1 MVEGE
6 EEEEE
11 EEEESEES
19 EGDKELDATLAC
31 SVESARRRVCLDGL
45 MAWRRS
51 TVSSCGRAAVRFFL
65 ETLVGFDA
73 SGDGAAKA
81 PKPRETTE
89 GSRPCLERRLAA
101 AEELDDLTPR
111 FLRCPFI
118 LLFFS
123 WALFLRRGVGW
134 GGSVGILEME
144 FFNIGV

>member
-1 MVEGE
+1 MVDDEDEDE
-6 EEEEE
+6 EAEL
-11 EEEESEES
+11 EES
-19 EGDKELDATLAC
+19 EGGKELDATFAC
-31 SVESARRRVCLDGL
+31 SVESARMRVCFDGL

-73 SGDGAAKA
+73 FGDGAAKA

-101 AEELDDLTPR
+101 ADELDDLTPR

-118 LLFFS
+118 FF
-123 WALFLRRGVGW
+123 FLGLCGGRRMGW
-134 GGSVGILEME
+134 V
-144 FFNIGV
+144 